1 MGILQDKKWP
11 IVFALIV
18 MIVGSIMYFT
28 MDASREKLMEEKND
42 AISDAINNTQA
53 QYGDESPNNPNIPMI
68 ENEAII

>member
-1 MGILQDKKWP
+1 MSILQDKKWP

-28 MDASREKLMEEKND
+28 MDTSREELMEEKNV
-42 AISDAINNTQA
+42 AINKTQA
-53 QYGDESPNNPNIPMI
+53 QYSDESSNNPNIPMV